1 MEKISYKGIKP
12 KETVWVTYFN
22 IKHNPVYCIT
32 SDAFR
37 STYFLYEYNSDNNEW
52 IKTNKKDE
60 NPLNLSDIVKK
71 DIFNFDEKSIPKENT
86 VTKQSAMKEEPI
98 VPKKKG
104 RPPKNKLF

>member
-12 KETVWVTYFN
+12 KETVWVTYFD
-22 IKHNPVYCIT
+22 IKHIPTYCIT

-71 DIFNFDEKSIPKENT
+71 DILNFDEKSIPAE
-86 VTKQSAMKEEPI
+86 KQSAMKEESI
-98 VPKKKG
+98 AIKKRG